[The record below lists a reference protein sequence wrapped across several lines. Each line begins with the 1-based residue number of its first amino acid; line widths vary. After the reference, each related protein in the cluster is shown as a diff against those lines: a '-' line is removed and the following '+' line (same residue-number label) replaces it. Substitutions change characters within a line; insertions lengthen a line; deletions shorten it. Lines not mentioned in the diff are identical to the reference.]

1 VAIDFMDAWDGY
13 RFRGAWTEQ
22 NWGGTPLTNS
32 PDANKAWASN
42 PQYLLEL
49 KKDMDLFVS
58 LG

>member
-1 VAIDFMDAWDGY
+1 MDAWDGY